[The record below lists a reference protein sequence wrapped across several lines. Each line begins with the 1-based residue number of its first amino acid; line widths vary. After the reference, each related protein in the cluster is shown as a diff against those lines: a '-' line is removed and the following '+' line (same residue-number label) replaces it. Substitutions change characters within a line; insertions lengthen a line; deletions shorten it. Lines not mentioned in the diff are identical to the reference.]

1 MVKFFT
7 FFKEIYY
14 MEKELIITIQLIF
27 FVVVALTGVAIL
39 IFCLRHKE
47 KSPFDWEAFEKCVKL
62 IHDQTEENLDM
73 LSKMSKEK
81 DKIEEKI
88 RNRKKKLG
96 MSIIT
101 KRT

>member
-7 FFKEIYY
+7 AFKEIYY

-47 KSPFDWEAFEKCVKL
+47 NSSFDWGSV
-62 IHDQTEENLDM
+62 
-73 LSKMSKEK
+73 
-81 DKIEEKI
+81 
-88 RNRKKKLG
+88 
-96 MSIIT
+96 
-101 KRT
+101 

>member
-7 FFKEIYY
+7 AFKEIYY

-47 KSPFDWEAFEKCVKL
+47 NSSFDWEAFEKCVNL
-62 IHDQTEENLDM
+62 IHKQTDDNLDM
-73 LSKMSKEK
+73 LSKLNKEK

-88 RNRKKKLG
+88 SDRKKKLG
-96 MSIIT
+96 
-101 KRT
+101 